1 MSSRA
6 LHGLAR
12 QQPTPRRRR
21 PRFRLVVE
29 FLLAFVLVALGSL
42 GPLGSAPP
50 AHADETPPS
59 PVSIH
64 VQSLVP
70 ELPGRDDTVTIRAV
84 ASNDSD
90 QPITQAQAVFWR
102 SRPGMRSLS
111 DLRDT
116 VGSPPRDVSGAQ
128 IWTEGAYQSLT
139 TNNQSP
145 TWQPGEIRTFEVRA
159 PVDSLGFPD
168 AAGVYL
174 VGAQVVG
181 RLGGAPLGTQGQT
194 RLLLPLAAED
204 APVNAVPAAPA
215 NTVISAVI
223 LSSRPSMTEPGVF
236 VDDHLAE
243 ELQPTGRLAQ
253 LLAAARRP
261 EVSWLVDP
269 ALIEELTA
277 MADGYVV
284 RSANGEAPGAGQ
296 LAAREWLV
304 EFDRLDTGRGF
315 RVPFAVPDASMLQR
329 ADLAEV
335 MTRADAAA
343 GRLSDIAQLPLI
355 AWSNDGIVDE
365 AGIALEEEAEPRAIL
380 TSSPLASPALL
391 EPLGTAP
398 LINYTA
404 ATTAGG
410 PEPGPSSQA
419 HVRQRMLAESFLIS
433 LSEPGATTVRVIDTA
448 EAAAADGG
456 PDPSW
461 TVRRTL
467 PDLLQTRPAAW
478 SGELAYAEP
487 HRENELTEPRVEVL
501 REVATNYQAYL
512 RMLVDPEPASRTMDA
527 ALARSASSWWRVDQ
541 AGFDTYAD
549 PQVAAVDR
557 LWSGQAITVTA
568 QPSVLMSGQSG
579 SFPMTVTNRLDQA
592 VSLRLTFESFQP
604 QRLSIPDMELEVG
617 ANQSVTVNVQPLA
630 AANGPVRISAWA
642 TSPDGTA
649 VSKRVWMTVEATDLG
664 RVGWIIVIASGIV
677 LLAATALRI
686 RQVRHERR
694 RAFDDHPARRPAR
707 AITEPPPPETAPEPE
722 PRRRQTQ
729 PRGDER

>member
-1 MSSRA
+1 M
-6 LHGLAR
+6 HGLSR
-12 QQPTPRRRR
+12 QQPTPA
-21 PRFRLVVE
+21 RLVLG
-29 FLLAFVLVALGSL
+29 LLLTFVLVALGSL

-50 AHADETPPS
+50 AYADEPPPP

-64 VQSLVP
+64 VQSLTPEVP
-70 ELPGRDDTVTIRAV
+70 GPDDTVTIRAV
-84 ASNDSD
+84 ARNDSD
-90 QPITQAQAVFWR
+90 RPITQAQAVFWR
-102 SRPGMRSLS
+102 YRPAMRSLT

-116 VGSPPRDVSGAQ
+116 VGSSPREVSGTQ
-128 IWTEGAYQSLT
+128 IWIDGGYQPLT
-139 TNNQSP
+139 GSQSP
-145 TWQPGEIRTFEVRA
+145 TWQPGDMRTFEVRA
-159 PVDSLGFPD
+159 TIAELGFSGSS
-168 AAGVYL
+168 GVHL

-181 RLGGAPLGTQGQT
+181 RLGGAPLSTQGQT
-194 RLLLPLAAED
+194 RLLLPLQAEGES
-204 APVNAVPAAPA
+204 ANAVPPTPGNPPPA
-215 NTVISAVI
+215 GNTVISTVV

-236 VDDHLAE
+236 VDDHLSE

-261 EVSWLVDP
+261 EVSWLIDP

-284 RSANGEAPGAGQ
+284 RSPQGESPGAGQ
-296 LAAREWLV
+296 QAAREWLV
-304 EFDRLDTGRGF
+304 EFDGLDTGRGF

-329 ADLAEV
+329 SELGEI
-335 MTRADAAA
+335 MTRADTAA
-343 GRLSDIAQLPLI
+343 GRLSDIGQLPLI
-355 AWSNDGIVDE
+355 GWSNNGVLDE
-365 AGIALEEEAEPRAIL
+365 AGIALEEEAQPRAIL

-410 PEPGPSSQA
+410 PEPGPSSQV

-448 EAAAADGG
+448 DAASADGG
-456 PDPSW
+456 PDPAW
-461 TVRRTL
+461 TARRTL
-467 PDLLQTRPAAW
+467 PDLLRTPPAAW
-478 SGELAYAEP
+478 SGELAYAES
-487 HRENELTEPRVEVL
+487 HRDDELTEPRVEVL

-512 RMLVDPEPASRTMDA
+512 QMLVDPEPASRTMDA

-541 AGFDTYAD
+541 SGFDAYAA

-592 VSLRLTFESFQP
+592 VNLRLTFESFQP
-604 QRLSIPDMELEVG
+604 QRLSIPDMEVEVG
-617 ANQSVTVNVQPLA
+617 ARQSVTVNVQPRA
-630 AANGPVRISAWA
+630 VGNGPVRISAWA

-686 RQVRHERR
+686 RQVRQERR
-694 RAFDDHPARRPAR
+694 RSLAVHPARRSA
-707 AITEPPPPETAPEPE
+707 PPISPQQPPETDTEPLH
-722 PRRRQTQ
+722 Q
-729 PRGDER
+729 PHTEHPPADQRGDQR

>member
-1 MSSRA
+1 M
-6 LHGLAR
+6 
-12 QQPTPRRRR
+12 
-21 PRFRLVVE
+21 LVT
-29 FLLAFVLVALGSL
+29 LGSL

-50 AHADETPPS
+50 AYADETPPP

-70 ELPGRDDTVTIRAV
+70 ELPGRNDTVTIRAV
-84 ASNDSD
+84 ALNDSD
-90 QPITQAQAVFWR
+90 RPITQAQAVFWR
-102 SRPGMRSLS
+102 YRPAMRSLG

-116 VGSPPRDVSGAQ
+116 VGSSPRDVSGTQ
-128 IWTEGAYQSLT
+128 IWIEGAYQPLT
-139 TNNQSP
+139 NAQSP
-145 TWQPGEIRTFEVRA
+145 IWQPGEMRAFEVRA
-159 PVDSLGFPD
+159 PISELGFTD
-168 AAGVYL
+168 ASGVFL

-181 RLGGAPLGTQGQT
+181 RLGGAPLSTQGQT
-194 RLLLPLAAED
+194 RLLLPLQADAEPNGVPP
-204 APVNAVPAAPA
+204 APAPAPAPA
-215 NTVISAVI
+215 NTVISAVV
-223 LSSRPSMTEPGVF
+223 LSSRPSMIEPGVL

-284 RSANGEAPGAGQ
+284 RSAGGETDGTGQ
-296 LAAREWLV
+296 QAAREWLV
-304 EFDRLDTGRGF
+304 EFDRLDTARGF
-315 RVPFAVPDASMLQR
+315 RVPFAVPDASMLHR
-329 ADLAEV
+329 SDLAGI

-355 AWSNDGIVDE
+355 GWSTHGIFDA
-365 AGIALEEEAEPRAIL
+365 AGIALEEEAQPRAIL

-410 PEPGPSSQA
+410 PDPGPSSQA

-448 EAAAADGG
+448 DAAAADGG
-456 PDPSW
+456 PDPAW

-467 PDLLQTRPAAW
+467 PDLLRTQPAAW
-478 SGELAYAEP
+478 SGELAYSETQRDA
-487 HRENELTEPRVEVL
+487 ELTEPRVEVL

-512 RMLVDPEPASRTMDA
+512 RMLVDPEPASRSMDA

-541 AGFDTYAD
+541 AGFDAYAD
-549 PQVAAVDR
+549 PQVANVDR
-557 LWSGQAITVTA
+557 LWSGQAIAVTA

-579 SFPMTVTNRLDQA
+579 SFPMTVTNRLDEA
-592 VSLRLTFESFQP
+592 VRLRLTFESFQP
-604 QRLSIPDMELEVG
+604 QRLSIPDMEVEV
-617 ANQSVTVNVQPLA
+617 AARQSVTVNVQPRA
-630 AANGPVRISAWA
+630 VGNGPVRISAWA

-694 RAFDDHPARRPAR
+694 RAFEDHPARRPAR
-707 AITEPPPPETAPEPE
+707 AITQPPPPDTAPEPE